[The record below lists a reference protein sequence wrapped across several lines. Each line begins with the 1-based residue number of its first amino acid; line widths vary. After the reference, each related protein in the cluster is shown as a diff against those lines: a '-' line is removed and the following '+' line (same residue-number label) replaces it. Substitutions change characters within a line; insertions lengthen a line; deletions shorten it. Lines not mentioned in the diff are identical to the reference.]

1 MAARHPYGRG
11 DVILIQFP
19 FSSATGQKDRPAIVM
34 STEYTTTAGM
44 NCWSWPSLPDL
55 ATFRLRTS
63 TLAIRWTSTTFMD
76 AFPSR
81 HHSSSVG
88 NLQAWQPGLIGSTG
102 S

>member
-44 NCWSWPSLPDL
+44 NCWSWPSLP
-55 ATFRLRTS
+55 
-63 TLAIRWTSTTFMD
+63 
-76 AFPSR
+76 SR
-81 HHSSSVG
+81 RELCALQIAHFNIG
-88 NLQAWQPGLIGSTG
+88 RPLGFNNLHGCVPISPPFIVSW
-102 S
+102 